1 MTKEITT
8 LLDKVEH
15 IKMGHAIK
23 YGSEEYVSI
32 DLSNLDIISNVFTVK
47 TFRQD
52 VFSIHIEKL
61 FDKNRKEP
69 YFQITRI
76 QESAV
81 TKEDTKT
88 FTFYPPFDVVGI
100 PLYGEYTDNAD
111 DILKECLL
119 RNKITY
125 KSNLFVNLSKEQIK
139 NKYPEYFV

>member
-32 DLSNLDIISNVFTVK
+32 DLNNLDIISNVFTVK

-61 FDKNRKEP
+61 FDKNRKES

-76 QESAV
+76 PESAV
-81 TKEDTKT
+81 IKEDIKT

-100 PLYGEYTDNAD
+100 PLYGEYMVNTDDPLN
-111 DILKECLL
+111 ECLL
-119 RNKITY
+119 RNKITQ
-125 KSNLFVNLSKEQIK
+125 KSNLFVNLPEEQLK
-139 NKYPEYFV
+139 NKYAEYFV